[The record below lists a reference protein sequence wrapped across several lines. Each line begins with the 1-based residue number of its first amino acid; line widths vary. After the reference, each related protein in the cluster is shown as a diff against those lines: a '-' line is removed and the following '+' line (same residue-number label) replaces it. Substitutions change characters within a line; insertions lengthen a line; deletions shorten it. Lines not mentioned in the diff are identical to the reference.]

1 MKKNSLIYVADHKT
15 FIGSALVRKLKEKG
29 YKNLL
34 LPKNLDLILQ
44 KAVETFFKKA
54 KPEYVFL
61 PSARSGGIQANI
73 NFPAEFIYQ
82 NTQIQTNIINAA
94 FRFGVRKLLF
104 LGSACSYPKICR
116 QPIKEEYLL
125 TGPVEKTSEPF
136 AIAMIGG
143 IKMCESYNRQYKT
156 NFIAAIPT
164 NAFGPG
170 DDFSESGH
178 VIAGLIRKFHKAAK
192 ERPEKAEVRIWGT
205 GKPKREFLY
214 VDDLA
219 EACLF
224 LMRNYKGS
232 ELINIAGG
240 KELSIEKLAG
250 LLQKIA
256 GFKGKI
262 IYETE
267 KPDGMLCRALDSG
280 KIFKLG
286 WRPKIKLEQGLKLT
300 YQWYQNYAQR

>member
-1 MKKNSLIYVADHKT
+1 
-15 FIGSALVRKLKEKG
+15 
-29 YKNLL
+29 
-34 LPKNLDLILQ
+34 
-44 KAVETFFKKA
+44 
-54 KPEYVFL
+54 
-61 PSARSGGIQANI
+61 
-73 NFPAEFIYQ
+73 
-82 NTQIQTNIINAA
+82 
-94 FRFGVRKLLF
+94 LF
-104 LGSACSYPKICR
+104 LGSACSYPKICS

-136 AIAMIGG
+136 SIAMING

-156 NFIAAIPT
+156 NFIAAVPT
-164 NAFGPG
+164 NTFGLG

-192 ERPEKAEVRIWGT
+192 ERYGKAEVRIWGT

-240 KELSIEKLAG
+240 KELSIKKLAG
-250 LLQKIA
+250 LIQKIA

-262 IYETE
+262 IYEKE
-267 KPDGMLCRALDSG
+267 KPDGMLRRALDSG

-300 YQWYQNYAQR
+300 HQWYAKNYA